1 MSELNLSKIKIVEV
15 PYAEVI
21 SSDFKPPAPFYVV
34 NACGDHVYIKS
45 SDRASARAKAD
56 EMYGKNFY
64 SIRVAIIKDES
75 MKQWTDPDNYKPC
88 RGTATRRGQV
98 KPN

>member
-1 MSELNLSKIKIVEV
+1 MNLAKIKIVEV

-34 NACGDHVYIKS
+34 NANGDHVYIKS

-75 MKQWTDPDNYKPC
+75 MKQWTDPDNYKPVS
-88 RGTATRRGQV
+88 GTATRRGQV

>member
-1 MSELNLSKIKIVEV
+1 MNLAKIKIVEV
-15 PYAEVI
+15 PYSEVI
-21 SSDFKPPAPFYVV
+21 SSDFKPPAPFYIV

-45 SDRASARAKAD
+45 GDRPTARAKAD
-56 EMYGKNFY
+56 EMYGKDFY

-88 RGTATRRGQV
+88 RATATRRGQV